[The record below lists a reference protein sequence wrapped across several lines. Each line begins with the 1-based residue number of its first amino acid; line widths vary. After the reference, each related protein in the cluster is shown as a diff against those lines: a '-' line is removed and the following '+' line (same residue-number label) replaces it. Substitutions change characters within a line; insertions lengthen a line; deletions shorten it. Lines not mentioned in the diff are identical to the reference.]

1 MAGSGR
7 SANGSA
13 IQAGRL
19 FIITEQATIVNMAR
33 LATTRDLDLY
43 RGTLQRW
50 IPTVQLQAPAKPLAK
65 FDAIATWKA
74 AGRHMRYLALERRH
88 LRNQDVA
95 VVAEQLNRA
104 RAALPLRHADDRIL
118 VLAPFVRPQQ
128 GVVLERAQIDYVD
141 LAGNAHLQVPGLFVH
156 VEGRRMAKQ
165 AAPAPGRV
173 QKGWIRT
180 ALAILLEPELVN
192 APYRTLAGHANVALG
207 TVASCMN
214 DLTRRALLVDG
225 KRGRT
230 LVDYEALVALWVQA
244 YVEGLRPGLELRRF
258 QMRADDKQTVWT
270 RLRTVLTA
278 RAQPWALT
286 GADAAE
292 RRTHF
297 FRAEETEI
305 YSPIGA
311 FDDRELQRALLVQPA
326 VRGGNL
332 WVIEPPIPLALPAN
346 TRDIPTAAD
355 LLAYAE
361 LRHRGTAQAL
371 EAAAL
376 LLPSILDHAAH

>member
-1 MAGSGR
+1 
-7 SANGSA
+7 
-13 IQAGRL
+13 
-19 FIITEQATIVNMAR
+19 
-33 LATTRDLDLY
+33 
-43 RGTLQRW
+43 
-50 IPTVQLQAPAKPLAK
+50 
-65 FDAIATWKA
+65 
-74 AGRHMRYLALERRH
+74 MRYLAVEKRH

-95 VVAEQLNRA
+95 VVAEQLNRV
-104 RAALPLRHADDRIL
+104 RAALPARHAGDRIL
-118 VLAPFVRPQQ
+118 ILAPFVRPQQ

-156 VEGRRMAKQ
+156 VEGRRMPKQ

-173 QKGWIRT
+173 HKGWIRT
-180 ALAILLEPELVN
+180 TLAILLNPDLVN
-192 APYRTLAGHANVALG
+192 APYRTLAAQANVALG
-207 TVASCMN
+207 TVAGCIN
-214 DLTRRALLVDG
+214 DLIRALLVDG
-225 KRGRT
+225 RRGRI

-244 YVEGLRPGLELRRF
+244 YVEGLRPGLPLRRF
-258 QMRADDKQTVWT
+258 QMRADDKQTIWT
-270 RLRTVLTA
+270 RLWTVLTA

-305 YSPIGA
+305 YAPVGA
-311 FDDRELQRALLVQPA
+311 FDDRELQRALLAQPSA
-326 VRGGNL
+326 RNGNL
-332 WVIEPPIPLALPAN
+332 WVIEPPVPLAVPVN
-346 TRDIPTAAD
+346 THDIPMAAD

-376 LLPSILDHAAH
+376 LVPSILDHAAH